1 MKIAELPLATP
12 IVEKLIETES
22 FDTLNPPQEA
32 VVKAGLFDRKNF
44 LITIPTASGKTFIA
58 EMCALQHIIEFKKQ
72 VVYLTPLK
80 ALALEKFTDFKRFKS
95 LGIRVGITLGDFDSA
110 ETNLKNFD
118 IIIST
123 NEKIDSLLR
132 HNAGFIQENISL
144 LIVDECHLIDDASRG
159 PTLETL
165 IVKIKKINPA
175 IQLLAL
181 SATVQN
187 AQEIATW
194 LNAELIQST
203 WRSVPVEEYF
213 CNQQGVILH
222 KKTQSTRTIDSSN
235 ILPLLVTETLDGK
248 GQVLIFASSRKHA
261 QGLAKDLKTIALPYI
276 SSEEA
281 KLIKTSIDALKK
293 KDQSGDRTSDSL
305 LVLLK
310 NGIGFHHAGLSSE
323 QRIIVESLFKKRILK
338 IIVATPTLAAGIN
351 LPARRVIIPSI
362 WRFSTISGNMI
373 PLKVMEY
380 EQMRGRSGRPKYDP
394 YGESFVLATSERDE
408 ELVLEK
414 YFSDEGFE
422 EIESK
427 LSARNILR
435 IHLLGVLATG
445 IVKNYTELN
454 EFLRDTFYGFKFK
467 DDKRLES
474 GLRDV
479 ISDLEKFGFI
489 KLRNESI
496 IVTRLGRRVSQLYI
510 DPVSADILINGI
522 IKSLRYPDYEP
533 IMFVHLFSLVPDIRR
548 IRLKKKDWGK
558 IDADYYLVR
567 DKLLSDAKML
577 WNFNFEIDI
586 EAFKTALIFL
596 DWIEEVPL
604 SSIINKYDLTLGD
617 FQRLHET
624 LKWLSYSAKELA
636 KELISILKDRN
647 ITDFIYLES
656 LAEFTQADL
665 SILQNYLAGLEIRL
679 SEGIKEDLLKLI
691 QLKGLG
697 RIKARTLSRNGIK
710 NLQQLRQADIATLNA
725 LPGFGPKLIQSLKD
739 QLGQNVDVS
748 NLTAHITNNFNTQ
761 NKISNNKKKNSSLTD
776 YVKK

>member
-1 MKIAELPLATP
+1 MKIAELPLTKS
-12 IVEKLIETES
+12 IVEKLIESEP

-187 AQEIATW
+187 ALEIATW
-194 LNAELIQST
+194 LKAELIQST

-222 KKTQSTRTIDSSN
+222 KKTQTTRTIDSSN
-235 ILPLLVTETLDGK
+235 ILSSLVTETLDDK

-261 QGLAKDLKTIALPYI
+261 QGLAKDLKTIALPYV

-310 NGIGFHHAGLSSE
+310 NGVGFHHAGLSSE
-323 QRIIVESLFKKRILK
+323 QRIIF
-338 IIVATPTLAAGIN
+338 
-351 LPARRVIIPSI
+351 
-362 WRFSTISGNMI
+362 
-373 PLKVMEY
+373 
-380 EQMRGRSGRPKYDP
+380 
-394 YGESFVLATSERDE
+394 
-408 ELVLEK
+408 
-414 YFSDEGFE
+414 
-422 EIESK
+422 
-427 LSARNILR
+427 
-435 IHLLGVLATG
+435 
-445 IVKNYTELN
+445 
-454 EFLRDTFYGFKFK
+454 
-467 DDKRLES
+467 
-474 GLRDV
+474 
-479 ISDLEKFGFI
+479 
-489 KLRNESI
+489 
-496 IVTRLGRRVSQLYI
+496 
-510 DPVSADILINGI
+510 
-522 IKSLRYPDYEP
+522 
-533 IMFVHLFSLVPDIRR
+533 
-548 IRLKKKDWGK
+548 
-558 IDADYYLVR
+558 
-567 DKLLSDAKML
+567 
-577 WNFNFEIDI
+577 
-586 EAFKTALIFL
+586 
-596 DWIEEVPL
+596 
-604 SSIINKYDLTLGD
+604 
-617 FQRLHET
+617 
-624 LKWLSYSAKELA
+624 
-636 KELISILKDRN
+636 
-647 ITDFIYLES
+647 
-656 LAEFTQADL
+656 
-665 SILQNYLAGLEIRL
+665 
-679 SEGIKEDLLKLI
+679 
-691 QLKGLG
+691 
-697 RIKARTLSRNGIK
+697 
-710 NLQQLRQADIATLNA
+710 
-725 LPGFGPKLIQSLKD
+725 
-739 QLGQNVDVS
+739 
-748 NLTAHITNNFNTQ
+748 
-761 NKISNNKKKNSSLTD
+761 
-776 YVKK
+776 